1 MSNALSSTSAEL
13 FAAYEKHLADLK
25 SNIIKDPDDAN
36 VTAGMAQLRTLGTQ
50 MLDLK
55 IQIDAINLKALK
67 TTLDA
72 GALGTLAQQIRQHA
86 QETNQ
91 AVGQYTDSL
100 DQAKGLA
107 NQMNKGIELAKS
119 VAARLV

>member
-1 MSNALSSTSAEL
+1 MSNDFSSASAEL
-13 FAAYEKHLADLK
+13 FAAYEKHLSDLK
-25 SNIIKDPDDAN
+25 SSILQDPDDAK

-50 MLDLK
+50 LLDLK
-55 IQIDAINLKALK
+55 LQIDAINLKALK

-72 GALGTLAQQIRQHA
+72 AALGALAQQIRQHA
-86 QETNQ
+86 QETSL

-100 DQAKGLA
+100 DRAKGFA
-107 NQMNKGIELAKS
+107 DQMNKGIELAKS